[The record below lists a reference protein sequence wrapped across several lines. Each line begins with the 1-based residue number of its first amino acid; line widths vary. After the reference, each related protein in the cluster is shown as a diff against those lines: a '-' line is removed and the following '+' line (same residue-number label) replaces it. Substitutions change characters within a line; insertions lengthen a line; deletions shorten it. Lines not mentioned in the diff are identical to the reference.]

1 MRRRQIENALPSQDH
16 AAGAT
21 STALPSFA
29 TISAEKEA
37 PRMKF
42 LSQTFT
48 IRTERG
54 PQFIDITDWVEE
66 SIKTAGLKN
75 GFAVV
80 FSKHTTAAIRINE
93 AEPHLIAD
101 MEKMLSKMIPED
113 HDYAHNTHAHA
124 VNTNGERPNGHS
136 HCQQLILGASE
147 SVPVLDGRLVF
158 GQWQRIFLVELDHG
172 REREVVIHLVGE

>member
-29 TISAEKEA
+29 TISPEKEA

-42 LSQTFT
+42 LSQTFA